1 MNRHAVI
8 GLLAAVGLAPLSTG
22 CQLLRDDSNDSND
35 AYHAYLVKNS
45 KGRFDTPPTGTKGA
59 TTTPKPDA
67 QATGIVTAGATA
79 PPANQPPELP
89 ARPGQDRP
97 LE

>member
-59 TTTPKPDA
+59 TTTTPKPDV
-67 QATGIVTAGATA
+67 QTMGIVTAGATA
-79 PPANQPPELP
+79 PPANLRSVP
-89 ARPGQDRP
+89 
-97 LE
+97 